1 MKTVLIV
8 EDEMI
13 VAMELADR
21 LAALGYRVL
30 GQASAGREAVDLA
43 AAARPDAVFM
53 DIGLRDDINGL
64 EAARMIRAFSEA
76 PIIFLSAYDDGPIL
90 EAVRAVP
97 RAFLMSKLFEDRD
110 LKDVLGRALGPG
122 TGPGG

>member
-8 EDEMI
+8 EDEII

-21 LAALGYRVL
+21 LEALGYRVL
-30 GQASAGREAVDLA
+30 GPASAGREAVDLA

-53 DIGLRDDINGL
+53 DVGLKDDVDGL
-64 EAARMIRAFSEA
+64 EAAKRIRAFSSA
-76 PIIFLSAYDDGPIL
+76 PIIFLSAYDGGPLL

-97 RAFLMSKLFEDRD
+97 RAFLMSKLFEDGD
-110 LKDVLGRALGPG
+110 LKSVLARALGAG
-122 TGPGG
+122 D